1 MEHVRVI
8 PRQFHVGSIGSL
20 DMKIHVDIRDGVEDV
35 GFREHMCL
43 SKWCERLDTGRSHT
57 GAT

>member
-1 MEHVRVI
+1 
-8 PRQFHVGSIGSL
+8 
-20 DMKIHVDIRDGVEDV
+20 MKIHVDIRYGVEDV

-57 GAT
+57 GVT